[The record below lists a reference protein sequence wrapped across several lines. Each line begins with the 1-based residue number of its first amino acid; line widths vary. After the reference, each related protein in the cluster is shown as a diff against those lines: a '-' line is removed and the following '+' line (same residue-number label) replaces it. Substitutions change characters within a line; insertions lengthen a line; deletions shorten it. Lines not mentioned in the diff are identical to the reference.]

1 MRVRRF
7 LHILLL
13 TGVIALLWQVVAT
26 WRRPLPDLS
35 AVAASGPAAE
45 TPLPPTPLIVPPG
58 ASKQLADAIADKD
71 LFSPSRSRAVVEETV
86 TVKETVPPPA
96 HLKLVGVF
104 MTPKREEAF
113 FIDSS
118 QGGKVVRARKGEA
131 LGAYQLVELSPQRVT
146 LTMGQDG
153 DEVELP
159 LTLLD
164 SGTALKAPR
173 LMPAVQRPGAAKP
186 AQAAQNNNQAGKKP
200 EATPPNAQNE
210 VGIRRDILRLQQRLR
225 QIRQKS
231 AHEQAQNGDGD
242 DDDDDEDEEDEE

>member
-13 TGVIALLWQVVAT
+13 TGVIGLLWQVVAT
-26 WRRPLPDLS
+26 WRRPVPELS
-35 AVAASGPAAE
+35 AAASSAAEPE
-45 TPLPPTPLIVPPG
+45 TPLPSTPVHIPPG
-58 ASKQLADAIADKD
+58 ASKQLAEAIADKD
-71 LFSPSRSRAVVEETV
+71 LFSPSRSRTVVEESV
-86 TVKETVPPPA
+86 TVKETVPPPS

-104 MTPKREEAF
+104 LTPKREEAF
-113 FIDSS
+113 FLDSS

-131 LGAYQLVELSPQRVT
+131 LGAYQLVGVSPQRVT

-164 SGTALKAPR
+164 SGTATKAPR
-173 LMPAVQRPGAAKP
+173 LMPVVQRPGAGKSGQT
-186 AQAAQNNNQAGKKP
+186 AQDQAGRKP
-200 EATPPNAQNE
+200 GAVPPAIQNE

-231 AHEQAQNGDGD
+231 APDKSADEGD
-242 DDDDDEDEEDEE
+242 DDDDDDEEDDE